1 MLLPLVALSVVA
13 ALSFDVAVS
22 RFAEAA
28 GEAERE
34 AIPLARLSSS
44 IRFVEPPAYG
54 AYLGDDP
61 RGGGAYEDAAARTRA
76 GFAEV
81 RDQLGRRDHEEATLL
96 RRGSSSFEAA
106 DAELRRLLAMPVEER
121 SRTGMLGL
129 TSFNQHI
136 VDTVAALDDT
146 EAHALARR
154 QDKLLEARDTE
165 QQTFLLLA
173 AVCLAGFGVAVL
185 AARRLAA
192 TVLGPVRLLR
202 SGAVRLG
209 AGDLSHRVSL
219 ERDDELGDLAAA
231 FDAMAADLQRSQDEL
246 AFRALHDPLTGLAN
260 RALLRDRLEHA
271 LSGLARRQ
279 ERIALLMIDLD
290 DFKSVNDR
298 LGHLVGDRA
307 LVATASRIVACVREA
322 DTPARLGGDEFAVL
336 LEDVAGEDA
345 AVDVARRLCDALRPP
360 LELDGDRV
368 ALRASIGVV
377 LAEEGA
383 SADELL
389 RAADLALYRAK
400 DTGKG
405 HVERYS
411 PDLAPV
417 DDAGPVPGAAL
428 RSALAGDEL
437 TVEYRPVVSLGSGRV
452 REVTALPRWPHPQ
465 RGLLGPEDLQPLAEG
480 GHATEPLT
488 AWLLDSACAQLQ
500 QWTGES
506 RDGARL
512 RLGVSLGAAQFAAD
526 GLVDEVAT
534 ALSRHAV
541 APSRL
546 VLGVAERTVVEHGER
561 ARARLAALRRLGVTV
576 AVEGFGTGYSSLTSL
591 RRTPV
596 DRIVVDA
603 SFVEGLGRPGV
614 EGALAE
620 AVVSIGRSLQ
630 LETVAAGV
638 SDEDQVD
645 ALVAAGCR
653 LGSGARFS
661 DALDPDEVG
670 ALLALDAPFASSEPA
685 LA

>member
-1 MLLPLVALSVVA
+1 MLLPLVALTAVA
-13 ALSFDVAVS
+13 ALTFDLAVS
-22 RFAEAA
+22 RFAAAA

-44 IRFVEPPAYG
+44 IRFLEPPAYG

-61 RGGGAYEDAAARTRA
+61 RGVGAYEEAASRTRA
-76 GFAEV
+76 GFEEV
-81 RDQLGRRDHEEATLL
+81 RGRLGSRDREEAALL
-96 RRGSSSFEAA
+96 RRASESFEAA
-106 DAELRRLLAMPVEER
+106 DAELRSALGMPVEAR
-121 SRTGMLGL
+121 ALIGLRGL
-129 TSFNQHI
+129 TRFNRHV
-136 VDTVAALDDT
+136 VDTVALLDDT

-165 QQTFLLLA
+165 QLTLVLLA
-173 AVCLAGFGVAVL
+173 AVCLAGLGVAVL

-246 AFRALHDPLTGLAN
+246 AFRALHDPLTGLPN

-279 ERIALLMIDLD
+279 ERIGLLMIDLD

-307 LVATASRIVACVREA
+307 LVATASRVVACVREA

-336 LEDVAGEDA
+336 LEDVAGEEA
-345 AVDVARRLCDALRPP
+345 AVAVARRLCDALRPP
-360 LELDGDRV
+360 LELGGERV
-368 ALRASIGVV
+368 VLGASIGVV
-377 LAEEGA
+377 VAEEGA

-389 RAADLALYRAK
+389 RSADLALYQAK
-400 DTGKG
+400 DAGKG
-405 HVERYS
+405 RVERYT

-417 DDAGPVPGAAL
+417 ADGVVAPEALPAAI
-428 RSALAGDEL
+428 AADEL
-437 TVEYRPVVSLGSGRV
+437 TVCYRPVVSLGSGRV
-452 REVTALPRWPHPQ
+452 REVVALPCWPHPE
-465 RGLLGPEDLQPLAEG
+465 RGLLQPADLQPLAEG
-480 GHATEPLT
+480 GHVAGPLT
-488 AWLLDSACAQLQ
+488 EWLLDAACAELRR
-500 QWTGES
+500 WTADCPE
-506 RDGARL
+506 GAQL
-512 RLGVSLGAAQFAAD
+512 RLGLSLAPAQFGEA
-526 GLVDEVAT
+526 GLVDLVID
-534 ALSRHAV
+534 ALDRSHI
-541 APSRL
+541 PPERL
-546 VLGVAERTVVEHGER
+546 VLGVAERTVVEQGER
-561 ARARLAALRRLGVTV
+561 ARSRLADLRHLGVRI
-576 AVEGFGTGYSSLTSL
+576 AIEGFGTGYSSLTGL

-596 DRIVVDA
+596 DRLAVDA
-603 SFVEGLGRPGV
+603 SFVEGLGHPGV

-620 AVVSIGRSLQ
+620 AVVSLARSLR
-630 LETVAAGV
+630 LETVAEGV
-638 SDEDQVD
+638 TDEGQVG

-653 LGSGARFS
+653 LGWGPRFS
-661 DALDPDEVG
+661 DSLDADEVG
-670 ALLALDAPFASSEPA
+670 SLLALDAPVPWPEPA